1 MKWLKFAAFLA
12 ATLFCV
18 LRANADAVTYTYAG
32 APMVS
37 APGAIGLQYN
47 CATCTISGSFTV
59 GSPLAPTD
67 SIFDKQAIDPISY
80 SFTATGLGRFNEH
93 NSAITLYASV
103 LPSEAIGT
111 FYFQISG
118 PLGFIYSN
126 FYGSAFEFT
135 DYYTSPN
142 GKRVIYAEG
151 NYPASPWTMP
161 VPAVNVN
168 SNITLSSDPVPT
180 SEPAALAFLVAA
192 LALGAILGPYPVG
205 KALRLL
211 SIRKA

>member
-18 LRANADAVTYTYAG
+18 LRANADAVTYIYAG

-47 CATCTISGSFTV
+47 YATCTISGSFTV

-103 LPSEAIGT
+103 PAIG
-111 FYFQISG
+111 
-118 PLGFIYSN
+118 
-126 FYGSAFEFT
+126 
-135 DYYTSPN
+135 
-142 GKRVIYAEG
+142 
-151 NYPASPWTMP
+151 
-161 VPAVNVN
+161 
-168 SNITLSSDPVPT
+168 SDWY
-180 SEPAALAFLVAA
+180 L
-192 LALGAILGPYPVG
+192 
-205 KALRLL
+205 LL
-211 SIRKA
+211 SD